1 MKDYIRSETVA
12 FIYIKCTL
20 KNTLITVTNSKKEPI
35 FQRSSRSY
43 DLKIKRKNNPYIL
56 SKITFEI
63 IDMLKKLRYVKL
75 GIYINGIGS
84 GRYNILKHLTKKFKI
99 LIIED
104 RTRIPFNG
112 CRAKKRKRK

>member
-1 MKDYIRSETVA
+1 MREFKNESIA

-20 KNTLITVTNSKKEPI
+20 KNTLITVTNTKKEPL
-35 FQRSSRSY
+35 FQKSSRSY

-63 IDMLKKLRYVKL
+63 IDILKKLKYKKL
-75 GIYINGIGS
+75 CIYINGIGS
-84 GRYNILKHLTKKFKI
+84 GRYNILKHLTKTFKI

-112 CRAKKRKRK
+112 CRARKKKRK